1 MSFLTNYWKPL
12 AGIALI
18 LVIFVFGYYQGYSNQ
33 KRQFDAFKAQIEAN
47 AKIQE
52 QKNKA
57 LVKQQK
63 KVTENLTKD
72 YEDAIKKLNT
82 YYANNRVLNS
92 ASSGRVSKVSKASST
107 VNGEASNNVSDTL
120 RDCALDVT
128 QLLYLQKWIEEQ
140 DKLNF

>member
-107 VNGEASNNVSDTL
+107 TNGEASNNVSDTL

>member
-18 LVIFVFGYYQGYSNQ
+18 LVIFLFGYYQGYSNQ

-57 LVKQQK
+57 LVKQQE

-82 YYANNRVLNS
+82 HYATNRVLNS
-92 ASSGRVSKVSKASST
+92 ASSGRVSKVSKASSS
-107 VNGEASNNVSDTL
+107 VNGEASNNVSDTI

>member
-82 YYANNRVLNS
+82 HYANNRVLNS
-92 ASSGRVSKVSKASST
+92 ASSGRVSKVSKASSS
-107 VNGEASNNVSDTL
+107 VNGEASNNVSDTI